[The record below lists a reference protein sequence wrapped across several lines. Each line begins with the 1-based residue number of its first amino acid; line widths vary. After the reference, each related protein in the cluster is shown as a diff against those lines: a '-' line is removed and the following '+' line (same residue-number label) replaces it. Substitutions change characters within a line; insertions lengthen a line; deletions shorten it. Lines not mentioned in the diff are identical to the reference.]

1 MPVLPLTLPSPR
13 VRLHK
18 TGLALTALVLTG
30 ALACGAQAAPPQ
42 SPQDTF
48 GPLFEAVQSERVFPD
63 GKTFVDAVPRED
75 AETIMQAWRTEQ
87 PQGRD
92 ALSAFVI
99 RHFDVPP
106 APAEHLSLRA
116 HIVTLWPQ
124 LTRKPLAP
132 PPGSSALAMP
142 ESYVVPGGRFREM
155 YYWDSYFTMLGL
167 KADNRPDLVE
177 SMIDNFTS
185 LIERYGHIPNGARTY
200 YLSRSQPPF
209 FALMLDLSE
218 QTDATVR
225 ARRLAALR
233 EEHAYWMAGEACA
246 KTSKKPC
253 ERVVPMPDG
262 SLLNR
267 YWDDRD
273 TPRDESFA
281 EDRATAAKASGR
293 SAAQMYRDLR
303 AGAESGWDFSSR
315 WLTDPNDLATIRTT
329 SIVPIDLNALLW
341 AMETRIAKGCGEAT
355 DQPCQ
360 LEFTKR
366 ADARKAA
373 VDRYLW
379 LGNESRFADWS
390 RDDSKPTA
398 VLSSA
403 TLYPLFVG
411 MASPAQAKAVAETT
425 RGKLVAPGGLRTT
438 GTRNGQQWDAPNG
451 WAPLQWVAIDGL
463 GHYDQQDLARDIAG
477 RWIKTVNVTYRETGK
492 MLEKYDVEEQRP
504 GGGGEYPLQDG
515 FGWTNGVTSVI
526 LDRYPSI
533 TP

>member
-1 MPVLPLTLPSPR
+1 MPVLPFTLPALRKHIPAVTAAMALTL
-13 VRLHK
+13 
-18 TGLALTALVLTG
+18 LAG
-30 ALACGAQAAPPQ
+30 AARAEGPQ
-42 SPQDTF
+42 SPQEAF
-48 GPLFEAVQSERVFPD
+48 GPLFEAVQTERIFPD

-75 AETIMQAWRTEQ
+75 SETILRAWRTEQ
-87 PQGRD
+87 PQGPD
-92 ALSAFVI
+92 AMRAFVKQ
-99 RHFDVPP
+99 HFDVPP
-106 APAEHLSLRA
+106 GPGERLPLRA
-116 HIVTLWPQ
+116 HIVALWPQ
-124 LTRKPLAP
+124 LTRPPLTP
-132 PPGSSALAMP
+132 PPGSSALPLP
-142 ESYVVPGGRFREM
+142 ESYVVPGGRFREV

-167 KADNRPDLVE
+167 KADNRADLVE

-185 LIERYGHIPNGARTY
+185 MIERYGHIPNGARTY

-218 QTDATVR
+218 QTDPAIR

-233 EEHAYWMAGEACA
+233 KEHAYWMAGEACA
-246 KTSKKPC
+246 KETRNPC
-253 ERVVPMPDG
+253 ERVMPMPDG

-281 EDRATAAKASGR
+281 EDRATAAKTPGR
-293 SAAQMYRDLR
+293 PATEMYRNLR

-315 WLTDPNDLATIRTT
+315 WLTDPHDLSTIRTT
-329 SIVPIDLNALLW
+329 AIVPIDLNALLW
-341 AMETRIAKGCGEAT
+341 AMETRIAKGCADAA

-360 LEFTKR
+360 REFTKR

-379 LGNESRFADWS
+379 LGKENRYADWS
-390 RDDSKPTA
+390 RDSGKPTA
-398 VLSSA
+398 VLTSA

-411 MASPAQAKAVAETT
+411 MASPAQAKAVAATT
-425 RGKLVAPGGLRTT
+425 RDKLTAAGGLRTT
-438 GTRNGQQWDAPNG
+438 GSRTGQQWDAPNG

-463 GHYDQQDLARDIAG
+463 GRYGEQDLARDIAS
-477 RWIKTVNVTYRETGK
+477 RWIRTVSVTYHDTGK

-515 FGWTNGVTSVI
+515 FGWTNGVTSAI
-526 LDRYPSI
+526 LERYPTI
-533 TP
+533 AP